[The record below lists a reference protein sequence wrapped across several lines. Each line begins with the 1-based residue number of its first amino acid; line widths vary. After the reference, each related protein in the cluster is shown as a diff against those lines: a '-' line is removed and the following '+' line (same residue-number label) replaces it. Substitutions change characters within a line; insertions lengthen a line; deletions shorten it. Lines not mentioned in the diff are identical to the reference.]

1 MQDNTPN
8 YNKCKKCGNFF
19 VVGWEREHLVNYCED
34 CQNEGWFE
42 DMKKAKCTTADPSK
56 IGNIPHLIPKKKK
69 DLPVVEVQGTKYV
82 DATDLLFESDKYKKT
97 YPNNEEWEKITR
109 YEKKKKTV
117 KRNDK
122 TRVAT
127 YKNIMAE
134 NTSNRDK
141 IKRLRNLGYMN
152 KKIRE
157 DLGLTEYQY
166 QSIIYDLRNSGE
178 ITVAPSEH
186 YTREEELDILEMV
199 ARGIDCKEI
208 AIKYGKT
215 YKTMYEKISRLRKK
229 GVC

>member
-1 MQDNTPN
+1 
-8 YNKCKKCGNFF
+8 
-19 VVGWEREHLVNYCED
+19 
-34 CQNEGWFE
+34 
-42 DMKKAKCTTADPSK
+42 MKKHEKR
-56 IGNIPHLIPKKKK
+56 KKAVKGDGKK
-69 DLPVVEVQGTKYV
+69 RI
-82 DATDLLFESDKYKKT
+82 AKYKS
-97 YPNNEEWEKITR
+97 
-109 YEKKKKTV
+109 
-117 KRNDK
+117 
-122 TRVAT
+122 
-127 YKNIMAE
+127 IMAE
-134 NTSNRDK
+134 KTDNRDK

-199 ARGIDCKEI
+199 AQGIDCKDI

-215 YKTMYEKISRLRKK
+215 YKTMHEKISRLRKK

>member
-1 MQDNTPN
+1 MQKSTLH
-8 YNKCKKCGNFF
+8 YNKCKKCGEPF
-19 VVGWEREHLVNYCED
+19 VIGWEVRHLASYCED

-42 DMKKAKCTTADPSK
+42 DMKKAKCTTADPTK

-69 DLPVVEVQGTKYV
+69 DLQVIEIQGTKYL
-82 DATDLLFESDKYKKT
+82 DATDLLFESDKYTKT
-97 YPNNEEWEKITR
+97 YPENKEWEDIKK
-109 YEKKKKTV
+109 YEKRKKAV
-117 KRNDK
+117 KRGDK
-122 TRVAT
+122 TRVAI
-127 YKNIMAE
+127 YKSIIAE
-134 NTSNRDK
+134 KTDNRDK

-186 YTREEELDILEMV
+186 YTREEELDILKMV
-199 ARGIDCKEI
+199 AQGIDCKDI